1 MNLDDVLERGLAAAA
16 EDYDVPAGGID
27 RVREQL
33 APTTAEA
40 SGDGARRRSPWHWP
54 PSRPSNGHAW
64 LGIAAAVVLLLIAV
78 PIAIGGS
85 GSGSGPGETSSVSA
99 PSGDVAG
106 GSVANRESL
115 KTQGLAGEK
124 HSAAEPPVAGSAP
137 YAAPVPVPSQGLPL
151 EASGS
156 TADVTAGGASGTAGS
171 GAAVGNARQRAIEP
185 VPVTASRVEKTG
197 ELNLQ
202 VGKNQVSATLG
213 RLSDIATSVRGYVSD
228 SSTQESGSA
237 PSGEVTLRVPVN
249 NFELAVHDARTITGT
264 KVLSLQTSGVDV
276 TSRYVDLQARITSLK
291 ATRSTFL
298 TILSKATTIGETL
311 AVQQRVTDVQTQI
324 EQLQGQL
331 RVLSSTTSMSSLT
344 VTVDQK
350 MAVIAPRRAHRDN
363 GFVKAVKLSVSRFVR
378 GVEAI
383 VGILGPIAL
392 VLLIVVLGWLAARF
406 GYRAT
411 RRHLV

>member
-27 RVREQL
+27 RVRDQL
-33 APTTAEA
+33 APSPAPSTD
-40 SGDGARRRSPWHWP
+40 DGARRRGPWHW
-54 PSRPSNGHAW
+54 RPSGHAW
-64 LGIAAAVVLLLIAV
+64 LGIAAALIIVLIAV
-78 PIAIGGS
+78 PIAIGGNGG
-85 GSGSGPGETSSVSA
+85 GSGDEGGGSAVATSAKA
-99 PSGDVAG
+99 PSGELANGAHRNSLAQLDAGTKHASVGQTDGPDAAALALPTPAPMRNGQVQSYSSVAG
-106 GSVANRESL
+106 G
-115 KTQGLAGEK
+115 T
-124 HSAAEPPVAGSAP
+124 
-137 YAAPVPVPSQGLPL
+137 
-151 EASGS
+151 SGS
-156 TADVTAGGASGTAGS
+156 V
-171 GAAVGNARQRAIEP
+171 NAPQRGLDPI
-185 VPVTASRVEKTG
+185 PVTTSRVEKTG
-197 ELNLQ
+197 ELDLQ
-202 VGKNQVSATLG
+202 VPKGQVSATLSK
-213 RLSDIATSVRGYVSD
+213 LSDIATFVRGYVSD

-249 NFELAVHDARTITGT
+249 RFEQAVHDARTITGT

-276 TSRYVDLQARITSLK
+276 TSKYVDLQARIKALK

-298 TILSKATTIGETL
+298 TILSKATTIGEIL
-311 AVQQRVTDVQTQI
+311 SVQQRVDDVQTQI

-331 RVLSSTTSMSSLT
+331 RVLASTTSMSTLT

-350 MAVIAPRRAHRDN
+350 LAAIAPRKQHHDN

-378 GVEAI
+378 GNEAI
-383 VGILGPIAL
+383 VGIIGPIVL

>member
-33 APTTAEA
+33 APTAT
-40 SGDGARRRSPWHWP
+40 SSTDDGVRRRSPWRW
-54 PSRPSNGHAW
+54 RPSGNAW
-64 LGIAAAVVLLLIAV
+64 LGIAAALIVVLIAV

-85 GSGSGPGETSSVSA
+85 GGGGSEGGGGRAASLSLKPSAGE
-99 PSGDVAG
+99 VAG
-106 GSVANRESL
+106 GATRSNGQKTARLPALTAPSPVAANAGAPDAGTVDSFSSVAGGTS
-115 KTQGLAGEK
+115 GD
-124 HSAAEPPVAGSAP
+124 AA
-137 YAAPVPVPSQGLPL
+137 
-151 EASGS
+151 
-156 TADVTAGGASGTAGS
+156 
-171 GAAVGNARQRAIEP
+171 RRAIDP
-185 VPVTASRVEKTG
+185 VPVTTSRVEKTG
-197 ELNLQ
+197 ELDLQ
-202 VGKNQVSATLG
+202 VKKGQVSATLS
-213 RLSDIATSVRGYVSD
+213 RLSDIARLDHGYVSD
-228 SSTQESGSA
+228 SNTQESGSA
-237 PSGEVTLRVPVN
+237 PSGEVTLRVPVDH
-249 NFELAVHDARTITGT
+249 FEQAVHDARTITGT
-264 KVLSLQTSGVDV
+264 KVLSLRTSGVDV
-276 TSRYVDLQARITSLK
+276 TSKYVDLQARITSLK

-298 TILSKATTIGETL
+298 TILSKATTIGEIL
-311 AVQQRVTDVQTQI
+311 SVQQRVDDVQTQI

-331 RVLSSTTSMSSLT
+331 RVLASTTSMSTLT

-350 MAVIAPRRAHRDN
+350 VAFVAPRKPHHDN

-383 VGILGPIAL
+383 VGILGPIVL

>member
-40 SGDGARRRSPWHWP
+40 TGDGARRRSPWHWP
-54 PSRPSNGHAW
+54 PSSPSSGHAW

-78 PIAIGGS
+78 PIAIGGH
-85 GSGSGPGETSSVSA
+85 GSGSGETSSLSA
-99 PSGDVAG
+99 PSGEVAG
-106 GSVANRESL
+106 GSVATRDSL
-115 KTQGLAGEK
+115 KTQGQAGAN
-124 HSAAEPPVAGSAP
+124 HSAAQPPVAGPAP

-151 EASGS
+151 AAAGS
-156 TADVTAGGASGTAGS
+156 TAGVTAGGAAGIAGS
-171 GAAVGNARQRAIEP
+171 GLAVGNARERAIEP

-202 VGKNQVSATLG
+202 VGKNQVSTTLS

-249 NFELAVHDARTITGT
+249 NFELAVHDARSITGT

-298 TILSKATTIGETL
+298 TILAKATTIGETL

-350 MAVIAPRRAHRDN
+350 TVAIAPRRAHRDN